1 METVANV
8 LSLVIFIGL
17 LVLIAPALW
26 EVLCFCVS
34 VIAQVALIYMI
45 VAFFFAM
52 LQETFGER
60 NEGQKAYNF

>member
-52 LQETFGER
+52 LQEVFGER
-60 NEGQKAYNF
+60 NEGQKAYSF